1 MTKSTAVD
9 LGSISASSRVIF
21 LYRSDSQVY
30 AEAAEEAPTD
40 DENARAMWQD
50 GDASFRTED
59 EAMEED
65 IAVEDTEGLH
75 VRGCRNLSGS
85 STAADEEQPLLTKEV
100 LLNGQWEDTVVS
112 TVIRWLEQ
120 PDLAPKNNTELN
132 SADPEIQELY
142 SQRQSLQMVDGIL
155 YRN

>member
-1 MTKSTAVD
+1 MSAV
-9 LGSISASSRVIF
+9 
-21 LYRSDSQVY
+21 
-30 AEAAEEAPTD
+30 EAAEETPTD
-40 DENARAMWQD
+40 DENVRAMWQD
-50 GDASFRTED
+50 GDASFHAEN
-59 EAMEED
+59 EAMEGD
-65 IAVEDTEGLH
+65 IAVEDTEGLQ
-75 VRGCRNLSGS
+75 VRGCRNSPGS
-85 STAADEEQPLLTKEV
+85 STTADEEQPLLTKEV
-100 LLNGQWEDTVVS
+100 LLDGQRKNTVVS